1 MKHCNA
7 TKCLSLFLL
16 YSKSFS
22 KSSVF
27 KELLFAYLFE
37 SNSIWDGFMEFISPI
52 LFYPLVLQPS
62 GPEAAVCFFAFALR
76 CTFVQ
81 ETQVSVWQKRVVF
94 HSFGLQGAPVGP
106 EKERGIEFVT
116 PRHLWILDL
125 AVMSRASQS
134 FEPFGDDDA
143 YDDPWC
149 WSQWIDE
156 SRVNGDGW
164 VDLSWSFFKPRH

>member
-81 ETQVSVWQKRVVF
+81 ETQISVWQKRVVF

-134 FEPFGDDDA
+134 FGPFGDDDA

-149 WSQWIDE
+149 WSRWIDE
-156 SRVNGDGW
+156 SGLMVMDG
-164 VDLSWSFFKPRH
+164 

>member
-1 MKHCNA
+1 
-7 TKCLSLFLL
+7 LL

-116 PRHLWILDL
+116 PRHL
-125 AVMSRASQS
+125 
-134 FEPFGDDDA
+134 
-143 YDDPWC
+143 
-149 WSQWIDE
+149 
-156 SRVNGDGW
+156 
-164 VDLSWSFFKPRH
+164 